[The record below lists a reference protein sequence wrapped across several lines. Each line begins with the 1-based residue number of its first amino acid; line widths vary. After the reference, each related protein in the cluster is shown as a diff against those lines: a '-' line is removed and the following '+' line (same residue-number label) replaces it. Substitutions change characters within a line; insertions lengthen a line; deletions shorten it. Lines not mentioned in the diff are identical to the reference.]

1 MTLDQIKRMMDATG
15 HIGGSLY
22 LSGTQITTLPDG
34 LTVGGSLD
42 LRGTQI
48 TTLPDGLTVGG
59 SLYLRGTQWSVM
71 PEWVLRKFAAPWFAD
86 SLVVDDIGDAA
97 NWCDSGI
104 REAMGQLGL
113 ADDADE
119 YDRAE
124 VHAALK
130 VRREHIDESDKAA
143 VALAILDRVEAM
155 K

>member
-1 MTLDQIKRMMDATG
+1 MTLEQIKRMMDANG
-15 HIGGSLY
+15 HIGGSLD
-22 LSGTQITTLPDG
+22 LSGTQITSLPDGLTVGGYLDLRGTQITSLPDG

-42 LRGTQI
+42 L
-48 TTLPDGLTVGG
+48 
-59 SLYLRGTQWSVM
+59 SGTQWSVM

-86 SLVVDDIGDAA
+86 SLVVDVIGGATG
-97 NWCDSGI
+97 WCDDGI
-104 REAMGQLGL
+104 REPMGQLGL

-130 VRREHIDESDKAA
+130 LRREQIDESDKAA

-155 K
+155 R

>member
-1 MTLDQIKRMMDATG
+1 MTLDQIKRMMDANG
-15 HIGGSLY
+15 NIGGSLC

-42 LRGTQI
+42 LRGA
-48 TTLPDGLTVGG
+48 
-59 SLYLRGTQWSVM
+59 QWSVM

-86 SLVVDDIGDAA
+86 SLVVGDVGSATG
-97 NWCDSGI
+97 WCDDGI

-113 ADDADE
+113 ADDAGE

-130 VRREHIDESDKAA
+130 VRREQIDESGKAA

-155 K
+155 R